1 MQNLGVGISIQTI
14 FNDKGIKLAQ
24 SSLSSLKSVT
34 SSTFK
39 STITPKTNI
48 TPLNTIKTTLDSIKA
63 KIKGLNSEE
72 VRIKAKANMDSFKSS
87 IMEKVALGAGIVMP
101 IKAAINFESAMA
113 DVNKVVDF
121 DSQKELQSF
130 SAEIRN
136 LSKTIPLV
144 PTELAKITAS
154 GGALGVAKEKLMDF
168 TTLVAKMSTAFDMDA
183 EQAGDTM
190 AKIMNV
196 YGLGLKEM
204 EGLGDAMNHI
214 SDNSAA
220 KAKDIAEVLGR
231 IGGTANVMGLSA
243 QNAAALGS
251 AFLAMGK
258 APEVA
263 GTAINSFFTKLLA
276 PEEQTA
282 GFKKALEQIGLSAEE
297 LKDSIQ
303 KDPQKGIE
311 DFLQTLTK
319 VEKADQMGILSN
331 LFGAN
336 FGDDMALLVKGIDN
350 YKKAVNLANTKDNI
364 GSLQREF
371 ETRSATTENAL
382 ILLKSSLINVGISIG
397 NVVLPSLNALISI
410 IRPITDGISNF
421 ASRFPTL
428 TKVIVGSA
436 VGIGT
441 LLIIVPTF
449 MFALSAMT
457 LGLGKAVLGFKA
469 LSTAVLFL
477 SRAFMF
483 ALSAMTLGL
492 GKAVL
497 GFKALSTAVLFLSR
511 AFLFNPIGLALTAI
525 AGVGFLIYKH
535 WTPLKEV
542 FSNVVNSIQE
552 SFSRVW
558 NYLKS
563 VFSWNPLGL
572 IASAF
577 TPINDFFQELLGGW
591 IARFKTAV
599 SIIGETLSS
608 IKGFFGFGESTLKS
622 SLEEKKIE
630 TLQVSPLTPSS
641 TQNNI
646 SVAFTGG
653 IQVQTTDGKIPE
665 NSQLQRDIQREVEMA
680 LKKAKQSERD
690 RSFSDLDF

>member
-1 MQNLGVGISIQTI
+1 MQNLGVRISIQTI

-87 IMEKVALGAGIVMP
+87 IMEKVALAAGIVMP

-113 DVNKVVDF
+113 DVNKVVGF
-121 DSQKELQSF
+121 YTKKELQSF
-130 SAEIRN
+130 GAEIRE

-144 PTELAKITAS
+144 PSELAKITAS

-231 IGGTANVMGLSA
+231 IGGTAQTMGLSA
-243 QNAAALGS
+243 KNAAALGS

-282 GFKKALEQIGLSAEE
+282 GFKKALERIGLSAEE

-303 KDPQKGIE
+303 KNPQKGIE
-311 DFLQTLTK
+311 DFLQTLSE
-319 VEKADQMGILSN
+319 VEKAEQMGILSN

-336 FGDDMALLVKGIDN
+336 FGDDMALLVQGIDN
-350 YKKAVNLANTKDNI
+350 YKKAVELANTEESI

-371 ETRSATTENAL
+371 EARSATTENAL
-382 ILLKSSLINVGISIG
+382 ILLKSSLINVGITIG
-397 NVVLPSLNALISI
+397 NVVLPALNSIINI
-410 IRPITDGISNF
+410 IRPITDGISHF
-421 ASRFPTL
+421 AEEFPTI
-428 TKVIVGSA
+428 TKVVVGSV
-436 VGIGT
+436 VGIGS

-449 MFALSAMT
+449 MFALN
-457 LGLGKAVLGFKA
+457 
-469 LSTAVLFL
+469 
-477 SRAFMF
+477 
-483 ALSAMTLGL
+483 AMTLGL

-511 AFLFNPIGLALTAI
+511 AFLLNPIGLALTAI
-525 AGVGFLIYKH
+525 AGVVFLIYKH
-535 WTPLKEV
+535 WTPLKEF

-552 SFSRVW
+552 SFSIGW

-577 TPINDFFQELLGGW
+577 TPISDFFQELLGSW
-591 IARFKTAV
+591 IASFKTTI

-608 IKGFFGFGESTLKS
+608 IKGFFGFGEGTLKS
-622 SLEEKKIE
+622 SLEQKKID
-630 TLQVSPLTPSS
+630 TLQVFPLTPSS

-646 SVAFTGG
+646 NVAFTGG

>member
-24 SSLSSLKSVT
+24 SSFSSLKNVT

-154 GGALGVAKEKLMDF
+154 GGQLGVAKEKLMDF

-303 KDPQKGIE
+303 KNPQRVLRI
-311 DFLQTLTK
+311 F
-319 VEKADQMGILSN
+319 
-331 LFGAN
+331 
-336 FGDDMALLVKGIDN
+336 
-350 YKKAVNLANTKDNI
+350 YK
-364 GSLQREF
+364 
-371 ETRSATTENAL
+371 
-382 ILLKSSLINVGISIG
+382 
-397 NVVLPSLNALISI
+397 P
-410 IRPITDGISNF
+410 
-421 ASRFPTL
+421 
-428 TKVIVGSA
+428 
-436 VGIGT
+436 
-441 LLIIVPTF
+441 
-449 MFALSAMT
+449 
-457 LGLGKAVLGFKA
+457 
-469 LSTAVLFL
+469 
-477 SRAFMF
+477 
-483 ALSAMTLGL
+483 
-492 GKAVL
+492 
-497 GFKALSTAVLFLSR
+497 
-511 AFLFNPIGLALTAI
+511 
-525 AGVGFLIYKH
+525 
-535 WTPLKEV
+535 
-542 FSNVVNSIQE
+542 
-552 SFSRVW
+552 
-558 NYLKS
+558 
-563 VFSWNPLGL
+563 
-572 IASAF
+572 
-577 TPINDFFQELLGGW
+577 
-591 IARFKTAV
+591 
-599 SIIGETLSS
+599 
-608 IKGFFGFGESTLKS
+608 
-622 SLEEKKIE
+622 
-630 TLQVSPLTPSS
+630 
-641 TQNNI
+641 
-646 SVAFTGG
+646 
-653 IQVQTTDGKIPE
+653 
-665 NSQLQRDIQREVEMA
+665 
-680 LKKAKQSERD
+680 
-690 RSFSDLDF
+690 

>member
-477 SRAFMF
+477 SRAF
-483 ALSAMTLGL
+483 
-492 GKAVL
+492 
-497 GFKALSTAVLFLSR
+497 
-511 AFLFNPIGLALTAI
+511 LFNPIGLALTAI

>member
-477 SRAFMF
+477 SRAF
-483 ALSAMTLGL
+483 
-492 GKAVL
+492 
-497 GFKALSTAVLFLSR
+497 
-511 AFLFNPIGLALTAI
+511 LFNPIGLALTAI

-558 NYLKS
+558 NYFRNL
-563 VFSWNPLGL
+563 FSWNPLGL

-608 IKGFFGFGESTLKS
+608 IKGFFGFGEGTLKS

>member
-24 SSLSSLKSVT
+24 SSFSSLKSVT

-48 TPLNTIKTTLDSIKA
+48 TPLNTIKTTLDSIRA

-154 GGALGVAKEKLMDF
+154 GGQLGVAKEKLMDF

-303 KDPQKGIE
+303 KNPQKGIE

-350 YKKAVNLANTKDNI
+350 YKKAIDLANTKDNI

-371 ETRSATTENAL
+371 EARSATTENAL

-397 NVVLPSLNALISI
+397 NVVLPALNSIINI
-410 IRPITDGISNF
+410 IRPITDGISRF
-421 ASRFPTL
+421 AEEFPTI
-428 TKVIVGSA
+428 TKVVVGSV
-436 VGIGT
+436 VGIGS
-441 LLIIVPTF
+441 LLIIVPT
-449 MFALSAMT
+449 
-457 LGLGKAVLGFKA
+457 
-469 LSTAVLFL
+469 
-477 SRAFMF
+477 FMF

-535 WTPLKEV
+535 WTPLKV

-552 SFSRVW
+552 SFSIGW

-563 VFSWNPLGL
+563 VFLGIL
-572 IASAF
+572 W
-577 TPINDFFQELLGGW
+577 D
-591 IARFKTAV
+591 
-599 SIIGETLSS
+599 
-608 IKGFFGFGESTLKS
+608 
-622 SLEEKKIE
+622 
-630 TLQVSPLTPSS
+630 
-641 TQNNI
+641 
-646 SVAFTGG
+646 
-653 IQVQTTDGKIPE
+653 
-665 NSQLQRDIQREVEMA
+665 
-680 LKKAKQSERD
+680 
-690 RSFSDLDF
+690 

>member
-24 SSLSSLKSVT
+24 SSFSSLKSVT

-113 DVNKVVDF
+113 DVNKVVGF
-121 DSQKELQSF
+121 DTKKELQSF
-130 SAEIRN
+130 GAEIRE

-154 GGALGVAKEKLMDF
+154 GGALGVAKERLMDF

-303 KDPQKGIE
+303 KNPQKGIE

-350 YKKAVNLANTKDNI
+350 YKKAIDLANTKDNI

-371 ETRSATTENAL
+371 EARSATTENAL

-397 NVVLPSLNALISI
+397 NVVLPALNSI
-410 IRPITDGISNF
+410 INMIRPITDGISRF
-421 ASRFPTL
+421 AEEFPTI
-428 TKVIVGSA
+428 TKVVVGSV
-436 VGIGT
+436 VGIGS
-441 LLIIVPTF
+441 LLIIVPT
-449 MFALSAMT
+449 
-457 LGLGKAVLGFKA
+457 
-469 LSTAVLFL
+469 
-477 SRAFMF
+477 FMF

-552 SFSRVW
+552 SFSIGW

-577 TPINDFFQELLGGW
+577 TPISAFFQELLGGW
-591 IARFKTAV
+591 CARFKTAV

-608 IKGFFGFGESTLKS
+608 IKGFFGFGEGTLKS

>member
-24 SSLSSLKSVT
+24 SSFSSLKSVT

-113 DVNKVVDF
+113 DVNKVVGF
-121 DSQKELQSF
+121 DTKKELQSF
-130 SAEIRN
+130 GAEIRE

-154 GGALGVAKEKLMDF
+154 GGALGVAKERLMDF

-303 KDPQKGIE
+303 KNPQKGIE

-350 YKKAVNLANTKDNI
+350 YKKAIDLANTKDNI

-371 ETRSATTENAL
+371 EARSATTENAL

-397 NVVLPSLNALISI
+397 NVVLPALNSI
-410 IRPITDGISNF
+410 INMIRPITDGISRF
-421 ASRFPTL
+421 AEEFPTI
-428 TKVIVGSA
+428 TKVVVGSV
-436 VGIGT
+436 VGIGS
-441 LLIIVPTF
+441 LLIIVPT
-449 MFALSAMT
+449 
-457 LGLGKAVLGFKA
+457 
-469 LSTAVLFL
+469 
-477 SRAFMF
+477 FMF

-552 SFSRVW
+552 SFSIGW

-577 TPINDFFQELLGGW
+577 TPISDFFQELLGGW

-608 IKGFFGFGESTLKS
+608 IKGFFGFGEGTLKS

>member
-72 VRIKAKANMDSFKSS
+72 VRIRAKANMDSFKSS

-101 IKAAINFESAMA
+101 IKAAISFESAMA
-113 DVNKVVDF
+113 DVNKVVGF
-121 DSQKELQSF
+121 DTKKELQSF
-130 SAEIRN
+130 GAEIRE

-231 IGGTANVMGLSA
+231 IGGTAQTMGLSA
-243 QNAAALGS
+243 KNAAALGS

-282 GFKKALEQIGLSAEE
+282 GFKKALERIGLSAEE

-303 KDPQKGIE
+303 KNPQKGIE
-311 DFLQTLTK
+311 DFLQTLSE
-319 VEKADQMGILSN
+319 VEKAEQMGILSN

-336 FGDDMALLVKGIDN
+336 FGDDMALLVQGIDN
-350 YKKAVNLANTKDNI
+350 YKKAVELANTEESI

-371 ETRSATTENAL
+371 EARSATTQNAL
-382 ILLKSSLINVGISIG
+382 ILLKSSLINVGITIG
-397 NVVLPSLNALISI
+397 NVVLPALNSIINI
-410 IRPITDGISNF
+410 IRPITDGISHF
-421 ASRFPTL
+421 AEEFPTI
-428 TKVIVGSA
+428 TKVVVGSV
-436 VGIGT
+436 VGIGS

-477 SRAFMF
+477 SRAF
-483 ALSAMTLGL
+483 LL
-492 GKAVL
+492 
-497 GFKALSTAVLFLSR
+497 
-511 AFLFNPIGLALTAI
+511 NPIGLALTAI
-525 AGVGFLIYKH
+525 AGVVFLIYKH
-535 WTPLKEV
+535 WTPLKEF

-552 SFSRVW
+552 SFSIGW

-577 TPINDFFQELLGGW
+577 TPISDFFQELLGGW
-591 IARFKTAV
+591 IASFKTTI

-608 IKGFFGFGESTLKS
+608 IKGFFGFGEGTLKS
-622 SLEEKKIE
+622 SLEQKKIE
-630 TLQVSPLTPSS
+630 TIQVSPLAPSS

-646 SVAFTGG
+646 NVAFTGG

>member
-72 VRIKAKANMDSFKSS
+72 VRIKAKANRDSFKSS
-87 IMEKVALGAGIVMP
+87 IMENVALGAGIVMP

-477 SRAFMF
+477 SRAF
-483 ALSAMTLGL
+483 
-492 GKAVL
+492 
-497 GFKALSTAVLFLSR
+497 
-511 AFLFNPIGLALTAI
+511 LFNPIGLALTAI